1 MKNSLIIYRD
11 HSKKSLMYYKKDYLA
26 CHLVPSFSFTQRLVS
41 LENEDGAE
49 AAAATAGIMMRAMP
63 MNPQYHCDRPFML
76 LIRDNL
82 TGMILFSG
90 YVVDPT
96 K

>member
-1 MKNSLIIYRD
+1 MFLIIIMKNSLIIYRD

-26 CHLVPSFSFTQRLVS
+26 CHLVPSFSFTQHLVS

-63 MNPQYHCDRPFML
+63 MNPHIDPLCS
-76 LIRDNL
+76 
-82 TGMILFSG
+82 LFG
-90 YVVDPT
+90 II
-96 K
+96 